1 MGVASVIIY
10 QRFQRFGRTTVQVVD
25 TTMLQ
30 THVEKPTEPPIP
42 LKNTNVI
49 NVMNVAEV
57 GQFYSPV
64 TEK

>member
-1 MGVASVIIY
+1 M
-10 QRFQRFGRTTVQVVD
+10 TVQVVD

-57 GQFYSPV
+57 GQFYSRV